1 MSFTLILESAGFCDT
16 QLHTKVGEL
25 VFRMFRP
32 QTSQVKNRRNIRK
45 GLQMSHDSFHL
56 QKQVG
61 WESRSTEYHPCMTMR
76 TRRRAG
82 DGEIARLPWGSDV
95 LRAAAGVQLGFLNLT
110 RFLPSNGALSNR
122 NRQDY
127 GKGKAL

>member
-1 MSFTLILESAGFCDT
+1 MAQPVSERA
-16 QLHTKVGEL
+16 
-25 VFRMFRP
+25 FRVSRENA
-32 QTSQVKNRRNIRK
+32 KNRFITHTRLSSIEYSK
-45 GLQMSHDSFHL
+45 AI
-56 QKQVG
+56 KI
-61 WESRSTEYHPCMTMR
+61 ESHPCMTMR